1 MWYSYK
7 EIYKYILNSPQV
19 PNTKV
24 MYLTKLQSAEY
35 KYVRMYDYVHIFSQ
49 KTLQEKLE
57 TAYLAN
63 QEKTKE
69 YEQKLDSMTLKNSQ
83 VIGPLFLY
91 CM

>member
-1 MWYSYK
+1 
-7 EIYKYILNSPQV
+7 
-19 PNTKV
+19 
-24 MYLTKLQSAEY
+24 MYLTEKLLNFNQRNTSM
-35 KYVRMYDYVHIFSQ
+35 YVCMNDYVHIFSQ